1 MLQLAVVDIN
11 KVSNF
16 VCVLCTLWSAICFAA
31 FKMIVVLE
39 RLCMF
44 LHNDIAGIEGDLLRI
59 ARIGSFVSLTLEMRY
74 HYCVVWS

>member
-1 MLQLAVVDIN
+1 MLQLAIADID

-16 VCVLCTLWSAICFAA
+16 VCVLCALWLTICFAA

-39 RLCMF
+39 RFCLF
-44 LHNDIAGIEGDLLRI
+44 LHNDLTVIEGDLLRI
-59 ARIGSFVSLTLEMRY
+59 ARIGSFALLTLGMRY